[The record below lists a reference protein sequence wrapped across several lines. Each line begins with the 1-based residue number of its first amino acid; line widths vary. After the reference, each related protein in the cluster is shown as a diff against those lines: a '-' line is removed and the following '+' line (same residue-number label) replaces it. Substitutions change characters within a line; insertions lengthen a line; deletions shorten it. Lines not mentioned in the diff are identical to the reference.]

1 MMIMAMAM
9 AVVMATKG
17 LRVIAMTS
25 WQSQDVPMEKGIG
38 SSVKEGW
45 WWCNEQGVVWFLK
58 VWKSM

>member
-1 MMIMAMAM
+1 MIMAMAM

-38 SSVKEGW
+38 SSVR
-45 WWCNEQGVVWFLK
+45 GVV
-58 VWKSM
+58 VVQ